1 MKRPRILLVTIH
13 GCRMPGGGGDV
24 RAHFFA
30 RAAAGLGS
38 VTLLSLCGGL
48 GQQPDSAISG
58 LCEAVIAVPDG
69 SGGQVTQS
77 KSSGSGLKLLLAPW
91 RDRWRPF
98 VAACVQHGLAVPA
111 GLRRAMFTALL
122 RWEHQCCCLLG
133 LLPPLKCLAWWQ
145 EYDRLREQVLLA
157 EAQAGGFDAVWV
169 EDVFSWPFA
178 ADLLKTLKRP
188 PVAVICNTYN
198 IETVLALRQAGTI
211 AGYAERRLAFRNA
224 SQLRRMERQAYAE
237 SSLTIVCSEQDRA
250 EGTKLVPAGR
260 FTVVEN
266 GVDLQYFQRGCSR
279 PAVTESPV
287 LLLTGTFTYGPN
299 TEAAR
304 FFAAEILPM
313 IRRQIPQV
321 RFLLAGRSAQ
331 LAQQHLRSLGLHVE
345 AVSDPADMRPIFESA
360 AVFVVP
366 LLVGGGTRLK
376 ILEAMAM
383 QVPVVS
389 TTIGAEGLNAV
400 NGVHLQIADRPQDFA
415 ESCLRLLTA
424 GAAEQQVETALQW
437 VRSRYGWT
445 ALCRKAAS
453 AVEVVLDQ

>member
-1 MKRPRILLVTIH
+1 
-13 GCRMPGGGGDV
+13 GDV

-48 GQQPDSAISG
+48 GQQPDYAISG
-58 LCEAVIAVPDG
+58 LCEAVIASPDG

-111 GLRRAMFTALL
+111 GLRRAVFTALL
-122 RWEHQCCCLLG
+122 QWEHQCCSLLG

-211 AGYAERRLAFRNA
+211 AGNAERRLAFRNA

-266 GVDLQYFQRGCSR
+266 GVDLQYFQRGC
-279 PAVTESPV
+279 
-287 LLLTGTFTYGPN
+287 
-299 TEAAR
+299 
-304 FFAAEILPM
+304 
-313 IRRQIPQV
+313 
-321 RFLLAGRSAQ
+321 
-331 LAQQHLRSLGLHVE
+331 
-345 AVSDPADMRPIFESA
+345 
-360 AVFVVP
+360 
-366 LLVGGGTRLK
+366 
-376 ILEAMAM
+376 
-383 QVPVVS
+383 
-389 TTIGAEGLNAV
+389 
-400 NGVHLQIADRPQDFA
+400 
-415 ESCLRLLTA
+415 
-424 GAAEQQVETALQW
+424 
-437 VRSRYGWT
+437 
-445 ALCRKAAS
+445 
-453 AVEVVLDQ
+453 